1 MKRIIRGSY
10 LTLWQKTP
18 ALTAF
23 ATKADEADT
32 ASSLSVEI
40 ANAICHQ
47 YDVHRDA
54 FDIALAHPR
63 PVEAIRTAARSAG
76 IPLVSFLYGVPEII
90 AGAVEPATVGSIITG
105 VVLNEMEP
113 HILADLAGLD
123 KSIPEAPSYILS
135 TVADGYSPLRVCEW
149 VARSM
154 LSSEYAYELLQSG
167 VPAATLSKVN
177 NHKLMTAIIR
187 GVPAVYAASF
197 LAAGMSV
204 DETLT
209 NYEAGITLEYALAL
223 KETF

>member
-1 MKRIIRGSY
+1 VKRIIRGSY

-23 ATKADEADT
+23 ANKADGAEI

-90 AGAVEPATVGSIITG
+90 AEAVEPATVGSIVTG
-105 VVLNEMEP
+105 VVLNGMEP
-113 HILADLAGLD
+113 HVLAELSSLG
-123 KSIPEAPSYILS
+123 KPITEAPSYVLS
-135 TVADGYSPLRVCEW
+135 TAGDGYSPLHVYEW
-149 VARSM
+149 VSKR
-154 LSSEYAYELLQSG
+154 LLPSEYAYELLRAG
-167 VPAATLSKVN
+167 VPAATLPKVN
-177 NHKLMTAIIR
+177 SHNLMTAIIR